1 MSASVDLLRA
11 ALLRRLPAWLA
22 GALPWLFVSSAG
34 LAVWCLW
41 VLIDAWCL
49 HARVTRKA
57 NAWLNE
63 GIPALEDSAGMVATS
78 PLAHMQLARLAQID
92 INAADLRAI
101 VRQRVTFGAGWAVL
115 SVVLAASAWA
125 WHMPTQAVPAVA
137 VARKASPPVPELV
150 MQVTPPRYTGVAPST
165 GPGRELTVPEKS
177 TVSWCLRTPIVDA
190 PPIELGDGRQ
200 LAVDKKCATLVATES
215 LTWRWRGARFNLR
228 VLPDEAPQISIAAP
242 KEMVQELK
250 PGTASTHIA
259 VSVRDDYRV
268 VRATL
273 HLTRARGSGES
284 IKFTDSEMPLPASND
299 PKIRQWSKQWTLE
312 ELGMEPGDE
321 LYFFVRATD
330 NAPRPHTTQSATYTL
345 RLFGPVQEDSE
356 DVNSALP
363 TLVKPEN
370 LRSQRQIIIDTEQ
383 LVADQ
388 RMRKMDAATLRERSE
403 SIADDQAQLRRRY
416 GQFLGEESSLF
427 GGDEHDHD
435 EKKHD
440 MVAEF
445 GHIHD
450 QPESA
455 TLFDDATKKILR
467 RALAAM
473 WDAEKSLRAI
483 QPGAALPPEHKALD
497 AVKELQ
503 QADRIYLH
511 KTAFTPP
518 PIKEAIRMTGDL
530 AGAASFKRV
539 PGEAPE
545 AVPVAIRTVLQAL
558 DGDQPLPALWTRTAY
573 DWVVARVP
581 GDEHKL
587 AAQRAIQDVAD
598 GCIPCR
604 PVLRAWLRSGI
615 VDAPLLLQATPKSA
629 TSFTRAW
636 EKGVQP

>member
-1 MSASVDLLRA
+1 M
-11 ALLRRLPAWLA
+11 
-22 GALPWLFVSSAG
+22 
-34 LAVWCLW
+34 
-41 VLIDAWCL
+41 
-49 HARVTRKA
+49 
-57 NAWLNE
+57 
-63 GIPALEDSAGMVATS
+63 
-78 PLAHMQLARLAQID
+78 
-92 INAADLRAI
+92 
-101 VRQRVTFGAGWAVL
+101 
-115 SVVLAASAWA
+115 
-125 WHMPTQAVPAVA
+125 
-137 VARKASPPVPELV
+137 
-150 MQVTPPRYTGVAPST
+150 
-165 GPGRELTVPEKS
+165 
-177 TVSWCLRTPIVDA
+177 
-190 PPIELGDGRQ
+190 
-200 LAVDKKCATLVATES
+200 
-215 LTWRWRGARFNLR
+215 
-228 VLPDEAPQISIAAP
+228 
-242 KEMVQELK
+242 
-250 PGTASTHIA
+250 
-259 VSVRDDYRV
+259 
-268 VRATL
+268 
-273 HLTRARGSGES
+273 
-284 IKFTDSEMPLPASND
+284 
-299 PKIRQWSKQWTLE
+299 
-312 ELGMEPGDE
+312 
-321 LYFFVRATD
+321 
-330 NAPRPHTTQSATYTL
+330 
-345 RLFGPVQEDSE
+345 
-356 DVNSALP
+356 
-363 TLVKPEN
+363 KPEN

-388 RMRKMDAATLRERSE
+388 RMKKMDAATLRERSE

-427 GGDEHDHD
+427 GGDDHGH
-435 EKKHD
+435 ENEKHD

-445 GHIHD
+445 GHVHD

-455 TLFDDATKKILR
+455 TLFDDATKAILR

-545 AVPVAIRTVLQAL
+545 AVPAAIRTVLQAL

-598 GCIPCR
+598 GCITCR

-615 VDAPLLLQATPKSA
+615 VDAPLLLQATPKPA
-629 TSFTRAW
+629 TPFTRAW